1 MFINLAEHNN
11 VRAFEIKLAQG
22 AKTRGGHM
30 ENKVTEE
37 IARIRNVKPY
47 ETINSPN
54 RFDFIKNPT
63 DLLNF
68 VNHLQSIGQNLS
80 ASKLLSVKLKK

>member
-30 ENKVTEE
+30 ETKSQKV
-37 IARIRNVKPY
+37 ARIRM
-47 ETINSPN
+47 
-54 RFDFIKNPT
+54 
-63 DLLNF
+63 
-68 VNHLQSIGQNLS
+68 
-80 ASKLLSVKLKK
+80 

>member
-30 ENKVTEE
+30 E
-37 IARIRNVKPY
+37 
-47 ETINSPN
+47 ETKSQK
-54 RFDFIKNPT
+54 R
-63 DLLNF
+63 LHALEM
-68 VNHLQSIGQNLS
+68 
-80 ASKLLSVKLKK
+80 